1 MTMNNNVTKYRSFS
15 NAIFDTTGIGNM
27 ASVRIE
33 TLYNREIKIMALC
46 CTSIQ
51 QYAQAVL
58 HCPLKQ
64 LIYLSCFH
72 FT

>member
-1 MTMNNNVTKYRSFS
+1 MNNNVTKYRTFS
-15 NAIFDTTGIGNM
+15 NAIFNTTDIENM
-27 ASVRIE
+27 TSVRME
-33 TLYNREIKIMALC
+33 TLYNREIKIMALYY
-46 CTSIQ
+46 TFIQ